1 MEQALRDECGYTGTV
16 PYWDWV
22 KTEQEGFSNS
32 QLFDGSATSLSG
44 NGSPLN
50 YTDADWIV
58 VNVNTTGE
66 LSKSFPFPFLFHQ
79 GSLVLFL

>member
-1 MEQALRDECGYTGTV
+1 MEQALRDECGYTGAV

-22 KTEQEGFSNS
+22 KTEQEGFNNS

-50 YTDADWIV
+50 YTDADVIIL
-58 VNVNTTGE
+58 NANTTGE
-66 LSKSFPFPFLFHQ
+66 VGTFETPFFLLSPSFPFP
-79 GSLVLFL
+79 